1 MSSLIYMGGGMLV
14 LLIVAIVVA
23 LFVASRFVRGRSDAL
38 LVVTGYMGKNPD
50 GDNKVAKIVHGGLTF
65 VWPFIQTYS

>member
-38 LVVTGYMGKNPD
+38 LVVTGYMG
-50 GDNKVAKIVHGGLTF
+50 
-65 VWPFIQTYS
+65 